1 MRSTRSDIKEAARLG
16 AAHDILGRLADGDV
30 VVIDGGTGTQLQAEG
45 APMDDETWSARASL
59 EHPGLVQSVH
69 EAYIRAGADVI
80 IANTFA
86 TNRAALEPA
95 GLGARV
101 AEANHS
107 AVRAALRA
115 REAAGRPVTV
125 AGSMSSFCAIAMHG
139 RGPAAGEPDAAAED
153 PRFPS
158 LANFREQ
165 AALLADAGVDLI
177 ALELMEAPG
186 YGRAAI
192 QAATET
198 GLPVWL
204 GVAPVRLDDGSL
216 GTDPELGSG
225 LSFTELVRQLATPDL
240 AAVTVMHAKP
250 DAATEALGV
259 IREYFDGPVGVYA
272 ESGDWAAPN
281 WVFNGLTPD
290 EYLLEADSWVSRG
303 AQIIGG
309 CCGVGPEH
317 IRVLADRLTRPA
329 AGGSSPAPV

>member
-1 MRSTRSDIKEAARLG
+1 VAAAESLFR
-16 AAHDILGRLADGDV
+16 RLADGDV
-30 VVIDGGTGTQLQAEG
+30 VVIDGGMGTQLQAEG
-45 APMDDETWSARASL
+45 APMDDEVWSARANL
-59 EHPGLVQSVH
+59 EHPGIVQSVH
-69 EAYIRAGADVI
+69 EAYIRAGAEVI

-86 TNRAALEPA
+86 ANRAALEPA

-101 AEANHS
+101 AEANQS

-115 REAAGRPVTV
+115 REAAAGGPVAV
-125 AGSMSSFCAIAMHG
+125 AGSMSSFCSIAMHG
-139 RGPAAGEPDAAAED
+139 RGAEAAEPDAAAQD

-186 YGRAAI
+186 YGAAAI
-192 QAATET
+192 KAAAET

-204 GVAPVRLDDGSL
+204 GIGPVRLDDGSL
-216 GTDPELGSG
+216 GTDPEMGSG
-225 LSFTELVRQLATPDL
+225 LSFAELVRQLATPDL
-240 AAVTVMHAKP
+240 AAITVMHAKP
-250 DAATEALGV
+250 DVSAEAIGV

-281 WVFNGLTPD
+281 WVFNGLSPG
-290 EYLLEADSWVSRG
+290 EYLVEAGSWVSDG

-317 IRVLADRLTRPA
+317 IRVLAERLARP
-329 AGGSSPAPV
+329 

>member
-1 MRSTRSDIKEAARLG
+1 MRHRG
-16 AAHDILGRLADGDV
+16 
-30 VVIDGGTGTQLQAEG
+30 
-45 APMDDETWSARASL
+45 
-59 EHPGLVQSVH
+59 HPHV
-69 EAYIRAGADVI
+69 RAGADVI

-86 TNRAALEPA
+86 ANRAALGPG

-101 AEANHS
+101 AEANHN
-107 AVRAALRA
+107 AVRAALAA
-115 REAAGRPVTV
+115 RQAAGGRPVAV
-125 AGSMSSFCAIAMHG
+125 AGSMSSFCSIAMHG
-139 RGPAAGEPDAAAED
+139 RGTQAGEPGSAED

-158 LANFREQ
+158 LADYREQ
-165 AALLADAGVDLI
+165 AALLADAGVDLV

-204 GVAPVRLDDGSL
+204 GISPVRLDDGSL

-225 LSFTELVRQLATPDL
+225 LSFEELIRQLAEPGL
-240 AAVTVMHAKP
+240 AAITVMHAKP
-250 DAATEALGV
+250 DVAPEAVGV
-259 IREYFDGPVGVYA
+259 IRQYFAGPIGVYA

-281 WVFNGLTPD
+281 WVFNGLNPE
-290 EYLLEADSWVSRG
+290 EYLLEAVGWVDAG

-317 IRVLADRLTRPA
+317 IRLLADRLDRRA
-329 AGGSSPAPV
+329 ASPTTPQQ

>member
-1 MRSTRSDIKEAARLG
+1 VAAAESLFR
-16 AAHDILGRLADGDV
+16 RLADGDV
-30 VVIDGGTGTQLQAEG
+30 VVIDGGMGTQLQAEG
-45 APMDDETWSARASL
+45 APMDDEVWSARANL
-59 EHPGLVQSVH
+59 EHPGIVQSVH
-69 EAYIRAGADVI
+69 EAYIRAGAEVI

-86 TNRAALEPA
+86 ANRAALEPA

-101 AEANHS
+101 AEANQS

-115 REAAGRPVTV
+115 REAAAGGPVAV
-125 AGSMSSFCAIAMHG
+125 AGSMSSFCSIAMHG
-139 RGPAAGEPDAAAED
+139 RGAAAAEPDAAAED

-186 YGRAAI
+186 YGAAAI
-192 QAATET
+192 KAAAET

-204 GVAPVRLDDGSL
+204 GIGPVRLDDGSL
-216 GTDPELGSG
+216 GTDPEMGSG
-225 LSFTELVRQLATPDL
+225 LSFAELVRQLTTPDL
-240 AAVTVMHAKP
+240 AAITVMHAKP
-250 DAATEALGV
+250 DVSAEAIAV

-281 WVFNGLTPD
+281 WVFNGLSPD
-290 EYLLEADSWVSRG
+290 EYLVEAGSWVSDG

-317 IRVLADRLTRPA
+317 IRVLAERLARP
-329 AGGSSPAPV
+329 

>member
-1 MRSTRSDIKEAARLG
+1 VAQ
-16 AAHDILGRLADGDV
+16 DILGRLSEGDV
-30 VVIDGGTGTQLQAEG
+30 VVIDGGTGTQLQVQG
-45 APMDDETWSARASL
+45 APMDDEIWSARASL
-59 EHPGLVQSVH
+59 EHPELVQSVH
-69 EAYIRAGADVI
+69 EAYIRAGAEVI

-95 GLGARV
+95 GLGDRV
-101 AEANHS
+101 AEANRS

-115 REAAGRPVTV
+115 RESAGRPVAV
-125 AGSMSSFCAIAMHG
+125 AGSMSSFCVIAMHG
-139 RGPAAGEPDAAAED
+139 LGDAPPDPDGGED

-177 ALELMEAPG
+177 ALELMDAPG

-204 GVAPVRLDDGSL
+204 GVAPVLGDDGSL
-216 GTDPELGSG
+216 VTDPVMGTGLG
-225 LSFTELVRQLATPDL
+225 LTELLRQLVTPDL

-250 DAATEALGV
+250 DVCGQAIGV
-259 IREYFDGPVGVYA
+259 IRESFGGPIGVYA
-272 ESGDWAAPN
+272 ESGDWDAPN
-281 WVFNGLTPD
+281 WVFNGLSPD
-290 EYLLEADSWVSRG
+290 EYLLQADSWVSSG

-317 IRVLADRLTRPA
+317 IRALSGSLARPA
-329 AGGSSPAPV
+329 AGGS

>member
-1 MRSTRSDIKEAARLG
+1 MGCQYSGVTAAQNLSR
-16 AAHDILGRLADGDV
+16 RLADGEV
-30 VVIDGGTGTQLQAEG
+30 VVIDGGTGTQLQTKG
-45 APMDDETWSARASL
+45 APMDDEIWSARASL
-59 EHPGLVQSVH
+59 EHPELVQAVH
-69 EAYIRAGADVI
+69 EAYIRAGAEVI
-80 IANTFA
+80 IANSFA

-101 AEANHS
+101 AEANHN
-107 AVRAALRA
+107 AVRAALQA
-115 REAAGRPVTV
+115 REAAAGHPVAV
-125 AGSMSSFCAIAMHG
+125 AGSMSSFCSIAMYG
-139 RGPAAGEPDAAAED
+139 RGPAAQEGDAAAED

-158 LANFREQ
+158 LATFREQ
-165 AALLADAGVDLI
+165 AALLADAGADLI

-204 GVAPVRLDDGSL
+204 GIAPIRNDDGSL

-225 LSFTELVRQLATPDL
+225 LSFAELVRQLATPDL

-250 DAATEALGV
+250 DVVAEALGV
-259 IREYFDGPVGVYA
+259 IREHFDGPIGVYA

-290 EYLLEADSWVSRG
+290 EYLLEADSWVSHG

-317 IRVLADRLTRPA
+317 IRVLADSLAR
-329 AGGSSPAPV
+329 G